1 MTDITTIVASVD
13 EIPTVEET
21 DAMLNELRPL
31 SRDARTIEL
40 INDLL
45 ELRSLLGAP
54 CRGHAPKSRSSRML
68 EPYPEDPDRPAD
80 EGTYPEG

>member
-1 MTDITTIVASVD
+1 MTDIVTIVASVD

-54 CRGHAPKSRSSRML
+54 CRGHASRSRPARTL
-68 EPYPEDPDRPAD
+68 EPYPEDPDRPAN
-80 EGTYPEG
+80 EGAYPEG